1 VNQRLILDISRLLL
15 AAWRQTPS
23 GIERVEMAYAKRL
36 RQSATLDFAAANVF
50 RHLCILP
57 RRLAFDYLDALEQT
71 WTSGGSAPRRRI
83 IQLAIVINAFILGQ
97 RLLRPRVR
105 FSPQNR
111 GAAVLYIN
119 LSHENLTRPHVIGR
133 FIQSHEAKVVLF
145 IHDLIPLEF
154 PEYVRPGQ
162 AALHRARLETA
173 LALADALLVN
183 SNATR
188 QAVIRHAGTRSV
200 APIHV
205 LPLAVHGNLPI
216 RETNGP
222 APYFVCLGTI
232 EPRKNH
238 LLLLHVWRSL
248 AATEVIVPRLLVI
261 GRRGWENEMVVDM
274 LERCADLAGHVEERP
289 GVTDDALRGLLAGA
303 RALLLPSFAEGFG
316 LPVAEALRSGTPA
329 ICSDLPALREAGGLV
344 PEYLDP
350 LDGLA
355 WRQAILDYATPGSP
369 RRQAQLER
377 LRHWQPP
384 SWSDHF
390 AAFDQVIAALCSP
403 LSEPRLTDQGRTAY
417 LPGIV

>member
-1 VNQRLILDISRLLL
+1 VNQKLILDISRLLL

-36 RQSATLDFAAANVF
+36 RQSGTLDFAAANIF

-57 RRLAFDYLDALEQT
+57 RRLALDYLDALEKT
-71 WTSGGSAPRRRI
+71 WNSGGSAPRRRI
-83 IQLAIVINAFILGQ
+83 IQLAIVINALILGH
-97 RLLRPRVR
+97 RLLRPLVR
-105 FSPQNR
+105 FYPPNR
-111 GAAVLYIN
+111 GAAVVYIN
-119 LSHENLTRPHVIGR
+119 LSHENITRQQVIRR
-133 FIQSHEAKVVLF
+133 FIERHAAKVVIF
-145 IHDLIPLEF
+145 VHDLIPLEF

-183 SNATR
+183 SNATG
-188 QAVIRHAGTRSV
+188 QALVRHAGTRNV
-200 APIHV
+200 APVHV
-205 LPLAVHGNLPI
+205 LPLGVPAGMPNREPI
-216 RETNGP
+216 EP

-248 AATEVIVPRLLVI
+248 AATEAVIPRLLVI

-289 GVTDDALRGLLAGA
+289 GVTDDVLQALLAGA

-316 LPVAEALRSGTPA
+316 LPVAEALCAGTPA
-329 ICSDLPALREAGGLV
+329 ICSDLPALREAGGPV

-355 WRQAILDYATPGSP
+355 WRQAILDYAAPGSP

-384 SWSDHF
+384 DWSDHF
-390 AAFDQVIAALCSP
+390 EAFDQVIAALCSP
-403 LSEPRLTDQGRTAY
+403 LSEPRLTDQGTTAY